1 MTARPAAGFGER
13 LRALRLRRGLA
24 QKDLAGPGVSTSY
37 VSRLES
43 GERAPSPQVVAHLA
57 ATLGVEPAELVGR
70 APAVE
75 QRQALLW
82 CEAVLAHRD
91 GETSRAVTLLDELG
105 SVAEEPMFGWSVR
118 WTRAALLAR
127 GQEPEQLIVAT
138 EELLDAWSP
147 GAAVDALVEV
157 MRAAA
162 LRQLGRTAEAVHAVR
177 TAVALTEDPQDALT
191 AATHLRCLVAL
202 CSELARAARLA
213 EAEEAVQQLGA
224 ALRDA
229 EPDRVAVSGWWV
241 KAQVEDRLGRRAEA
255 SRSIVTAQRLLD
267 AVDVE
272 PQFRHRVSLAA
283 VAIGLRAEHPE
294 VAELTA
300 VLNNVAATV
309 APRSQLAAQVDALRG
324 ELALRVGDARAA
336 WELAERALAMGALDH
351 EDELRCRV
359 LLVRAAVELADAERL
374 LAARSQLADLLE
386 RLGSVS
392 IDPALW
398 RNVAQLALRA
408 VVPGRRD

>member
-1 MTARPAAGFGER
+1 MTLRASADFGER

-43 GERAPSPQVVAHLA
+43 GERAPSPQVVEHLA
-57 ATLGVEPAELVGR
+57 AALGVAPAELVGQ

-82 CEAVLAHRD
+82 CEAILAHRD
-91 GETSRAVTLLDELG
+91 GEVGRAVTLLDELG
-105 SVAEEPMFGWSVR
+105 HEVEEPMFSWSVR

-127 GQEPEQLIVAT
+127 GGDPDRLIAVT
-138 EELLDAWSP
+138 EELLDSWSP

-162 LRQLGRTAEAVHAVR
+162 LRQLGRSAEAVHAVR
-177 TAVALTEDPQDALT
+177 TAVALTDNPQDRLT
-191 AATHLRCLVAL
+191 GVAHLRCLVAL
-202 CSELARAARLA
+202 SSELARAGRLA
-213 EAEEAVQQLGA
+213 EAEEAVGQLGA
-224 ALRDA
+224 ALVDT
-229 EPDRVAVSGWWV
+229 EPDRVTVAGWWV

-255 SRSIVTAQRLLD
+255 GRSIATAQHLLD
-267 AVDVE
+267 HVDVD
-272 PQFRHRVSLAA
+272 PHFRQRVSLAA
-283 VAIGLRAEHPE
+283 VAIGLRAEDPD
-294 VAELTA
+294 AGQLSA
-300 VLNNVAATV
+300 VLDGIASSV
-309 APRSQLAAQVDALRG
+309 APHSQVAAQVEALRG
-324 ELALRVGDARAA
+324 ELALLSGNGQHAWRV
-336 WELAERALAMGALDH
+336 AERALAMETLDS

-359 LLVRAAVELADAERL
+359 LLVRAAAEMGDAERL
-374 LAARSQLADLLE
+374 REARSGLADLLE

-398 RNVAQLALRA
+398 RNVAQLALRTA
-408 VVPGRRD
+408 LRDR